1 MIKLIPTS
9 SIEQLNALKDNSTRH
24 QVLIHIEKN
33 PNFKFRVEH
42 ETISKSSGIVLS
54 VLINDEP
61 QYFIRVSEDKCIPYI
76 PNAPYSFKDY
86 NGYTVFVYF
95 ELVD

>member
-1 MIKLIPTS
+1 MKLIPTY
-9 SIEQLNALKDNSTRH
+9 SIERLNLLKDNSTRH
-24 QVLIHIEKN
+24 QVLLHLEKN
-33 PNFKFRVEH
+33 PNFKFRVEY
-42 ETISKSSGIVLS
+42 EAVSKNCSTVLS

-86 NGYTVFVYF
+86 DGYTVFVYF